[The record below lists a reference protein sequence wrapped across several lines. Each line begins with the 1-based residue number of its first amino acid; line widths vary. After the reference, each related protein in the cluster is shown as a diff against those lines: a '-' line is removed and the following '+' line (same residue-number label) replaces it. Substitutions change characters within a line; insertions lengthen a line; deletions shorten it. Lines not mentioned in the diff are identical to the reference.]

1 MGTEIRRFSSPRSS
15 DAASGGSCKGDDS
28 SYTGVNRRIPKPL
41 SRYSASKRTRNI
53 KSPYQGTRSVGHGIR
68 ASRNSFLSFFP
79 RPLLSLRASPF
90 RPQAPFVDLES
101 VSNQAKE
108 ILL

>member
-1 MGTEIRRFSSPRSS
+1 ERRFVDSHPR
-15 DAASGGSCKGDDS
+15 DHLTQLPEAVAKAM
-28 SYTGVNRRIPKPL
+28 T
-41 SRYSASKRTRNI
+41 ARTLESIDESQNHFQGTRPQSEPGNI
-53 KSPYQGTRSVGHGIR
+53 QSPYQGTRSVGHGIR